1 MLESAPAHGDHA
13 AVGVHINVPCFF
25 LHTPKILCLY
35 TPNYFIS
42 IISAFSTIFALVV
55 IDVDTA
61 TVEDVT
67 SNSRMVVI
75 AAVSPSRR
83 PSLLVEK
90 GI

>member
-1 MLESAPAHGDHA
+1 VPVHGDHT
-13 AVGVHINVPCFF
+13 AVGVHINIPSFF

-35 TPNYFIS
+35 TPNYFS

-61 TVEDVT
+61 TVEDVA
-67 SNSRMVVI
+67 SNARVVI
-75 AAVSPSRR
+75 VAAVSPRRR

-90 GI
+90 ET